1 MPTCVR
7 CVLDSETPYTNLV
20 FDGEG
25 VCNNCRAYE
34 VTAAQTVLRPI
45 AEKQRDLVLTIEKIK
60 KSGQG
65 KSYDCILGVSGG
77 VDSTYLAYLS
87 KEWGLRP
94 LVVHFDNGWN
104 SELAVNNIQ
113 NIVDK
118 LGYHLFTYVI
128 DWEEFKDLQLSY
140 LKASVIDI
148 EVPTDHFIYA
158 TLYELAHK
166 HKIKYI
172 LDGNNLVTEFAKG
185 SWRWGFSK
193 LDLKNLTNIH
203 KEFGM
208 MPLRKFPKLGFVQRL
223 YYRFVSGIETVR
235 PLDFIPY
242 NKKDVK
248 DLISKELGWR
258 DYGGKHYESIFT
270 RFYQGYILLT
280 KFGIDKRKG
289 HLSNLIWSGQ
299 ISKGEALAEL
309 QHPPYEA
316 EMFEQDLAFVLKKFG
331 LSKEEFEELMN
342 RPTVPHEYYGTER
355 NSSLAAKFVYYLHGT
370 GFFARKGIKA

>member
-7 CVLDSETPYTNLV
+7 CVLDSETPFTNLV

-25 VCNNCRAYE
+25 VCNNCREYE
-34 VTAAQTVLRPI
+34 KAAAETVLRSR
-45 AEKQRDLVLTIEKIK
+45 AEKEKDLNLSLEKIK
-60 KSGQG
+60 QAGRG
-65 KSYDCILGVSGG
+65 KAYDCILGVSGG
-77 VDSTYLAYLS
+77 VDSTYLAYLA

-158 TLYELAHK
+158 TLYGLAHK
-166 HKIKYI
+166 NKIKYI
-172 LDGNNLVTEFAKG
+172 LDGNNLVTEFGKG
-185 SWRWGFSK
+185 SWKWAYSK
-193 LDLKNLTNIH
+193 LDLENLVNIH
-203 KEFGM
+203 KKFGEI
-208 MPLRKFPKLGFVQRL
+208 PLRKFPKLGYLQRL

-235 PLDFIPY
+235 PLDYVPY
-242 NKKDVK
+242 VKRDVK
-248 DLISKELGWR
+248 DLITEKLGWR
-258 DYGGKHYESIFT
+258 DYGGKHYESI
-270 RFYQGYILLT
+270 
-280 KFGIDKRKG
+280 
-289 HLSNLIWSGQ
+289 LIWSGQ